1 MNNEAFTYALKLLAR
16 RDLTVAGLRE
26 KIEARF
32 GDIPAGLIDELI
44 KKRYLDDRRFT
55 ENYVSRR
62 RNRGAAQLR
71 EELSA
76 RGVAA
81 NIVEEVITSTDWPS
95 LQEAL
100 TAKMLDWN
108 LRAPFQPRDAARL
121 FRQLLRLGYSE
132 DEIEE
137 ALTRLND
144 R

>member
-1 MNNEAFTYALKLLAR
+1 MRDEVYTYALKLLAR
-16 RDLTVAGLRE
+16 RDLTVAALGE
-26 KIEARF
+26 KILARF
-32 GDIPAGLIDELI
+32 GDIPTELIDELI

-55 ENYVSRR
+55 ENYVSKRK
-62 RNRGAAQLR
+62 NRGVAQLR
-71 EELSA
+71 EELHE
-76 RGVAA
+76 RGVAS
-81 NIVEEVITSTDWPS
+81 NIVEEVITSAHWPS

-100 TAKMLDWN
+100 TAKMADWN